1 MDRLGAGSSLTGA
14 GFGGIRIANKS
25 GECLHVVAAAASPPR
40 GEVHSR
46 RAVYTQP
53 RREVGVRKGKGR
65 EKEEEEELLER
76 KWRGTDSSLR

>member
-40 GEVHSR
+40 GEVRSR

-53 RREVGVRKGKGR
+53 RREGEGGWGR